1 MYINFEILFLNGQT
15 TIEFYSSTLSIDLT
29 SKVQVLKLK
38 KNTDIWPAKYM
49 YFFLILILEHERVG
63 IFLLNKGCKFHYVLR
78 K

>member
-38 KNTDIWPAKYM
+38 KNIYIWPYM